1 MDPVSAAASI
11 VGILGFAGTALN
23 AIRKLKDFCHEFSQ
37 DATKDFL
44 HDLEVTAKVLTDVQM
59 LFERAQWA
67 NQTAHTEYRA
77 EALSIQVDDCSRD
90 LTKWLG
96 TALRIK
102 KERGGRKQSIK
113 MHFFNSFLTAISN
126 SSRTSARNRLRW
138 HQENINTT
146 LSLFG
151 R

>member
-11 VGILGFAGTALN
+11 VGIISFTGTALK
-23 AIRKLKDFCHEFSQ
+23 AISELKEFCHEFSQ

-44 HDLEVTAKVLTDVQM
+44 HDLEVTANVLTDVQV
-59 LFERAQWA
+59 LSEKAKRASLA
-67 NQTAHTEYRA
+67 LHIDYRA

-90 LTKWLG
+90 LKEWLRI
-96 TALRIK
+96 ALRVRRERAGK
-102 KERGGRKQSIK
+102 KQNIK
-113 MHFFNSFLTAISN
+113 MQFFNSVLTAISKW
-126 SSRTSARNRLRW
+126 SRASAREKLRW

>member
-23 AIRKLKDFCHEFSQ
+23 AIRNLKDFCHEFSQ

-44 HDLEVTAKVLTDVQM
+44 HDLEVTAKVLTDVQV
-59 LFERAQWA
+59 LFERAKWA
-67 NQTAHTEYRA
+67 NQTVHTEYRA

-96 TALRIK
+96 IALRIK
-102 KERGGRKQSIK
+102 KERAGGKPSFK
-113 MHFFNSFLTAISN
+113 MQFFNSFLTALSK
-126 SSRTSARNRLRW
+126 SSRTSARKRLHW